1 MSNRNIPINITWLK
15 NETFENPLNIYQ
27 HVAYLPE
34 FSNKSINDIL
44 QHFIKAIE
52 KYYPNLYTRK
62 KIAYQDDDY
71 KLEKVSIDINNF
83 DMSKI
88 RRVIDAKKRNILVI
102 KNAIKCKKA
111 REELKKLKNLE

>member
-44 QHFIKAIE
+44 QYFIKV
-52 KYYPNLYTRK
+52 RCF
-62 KIAYQDDDY
+62 
-71 KLEKVSIDINNF
+71 LES
-83 DMSKI
+83 
-88 RRVIDAKKRNILVI
+88 VITLNICHPI
-102 KNAIKCKKA
+102 
-111 REELKKLKNLE
+111 